1 MKAQDSKKG
10 VAVKVV
16 HGYYTG
22 RVGTLVR
29 RERINPHYW
38 IDTIMTE
45 DGKIRVGNGNV
56 QPAKARRS
64 SYAR

>member
-1 MKAQDSKKG
+1 MKRQDSIKG
-10 VAVKVV
+10 AQVKVV
-16 HGYYTG
+16 HGYYAG

-29 RERINPHYW
+29 RERINPNYW
-38 IDTIMTE
+38 VDIIKTT

-56 QPAKARRS
+56 QPLKARRS